1 MTLTENL
8 QRLARAQRPRRR
20 WMVILALCLFGLL
33 LVGIGL
39 LVAANVWFGTDG
51 YVDDVG
57 GGALIAAGLGLTIL
71 FGVWLAYVL

>member
-1 MTLTENL
+1 MALSENL
-8 QRLARAQRPRRR
+8 QHLARAQRPRRR

-39 LVAANVWFGTDG
+39 LVAANVWFGTEG